1 MASDTAP
8 AAVPAP
14 TSPPG
19 PAPATAPEQ
28 PAGGLAGLL
37 SAIDPVRSDP
47 LSFHLPDSATDLHA
61 AAGTGGAGASSA
73 DFDHDPAS
81 PKQSASKDSS
91 TAQETRIWRAWM
103 LAGAERWRKGA
114 DARNKALD
122 IRKAQAQALQI
133 KRAETVNRSEKIV
146 GGNTSTGSRTDA
158 GKSSSSKTS
167 NSGGPKGNSGTGG
180 TGSGGGGGGRSG
192 GSSRGPAGGGSG
204 GGAGRGQSGTHRKDT
219 KNANGGSGSGAGGKG
234 WKDNATHKSA
244 GGGKD
249 VKNGPAGGGKGSHV
263 EHKTARETPPDRT
276 RTPKADKTP
285 TAPKPAKTDTTTRT
299 TKTDKAAPPAGSPGA
314 DKNTSRTPKAGKE
327 TDTCGKASGIDLT
340 KDKKSKG
347 ADGKTTPP
355 SSPTPDGTAK
365 APDAKS
371 GTKTPPTLKKD
382 SQGRPDTPKPG
393 AGKPG
398 SGGPSV
404 NTQPSREAGHR
415 DGIRLGKAV
424 SHAEA
429 YKDGLRDGYRDTR
442 TVAAQ
447 EKDRLDKAHAARKTP
462 PPPPGPVVPPK
473 PTAPPKPDLTKP
485 DRDKPTPKD
494 QPMTA
499 TPVQVKSINANTL
512 ELGNGAARPTINRGE
527 VRTLR
532 NYQNRLK
539 DKTDIMNQVAETTRV
554 LEQHAIEQAKKVI
567 NLVELAKGVRGG
579 DKLNAALAKLE
590 EAAKTQAAQA
600 AAINQR
606 ATRAADAC
614 TALSANVETR
624 YGDMYKAVVNS
635 PETVPAELAYYQ
647 EMSNA

>member
-1 MASDTAP
+1 
-8 AAVPAP
+8 
-14 TSPPG
+14 
-19 PAPATAPEQ
+19 
-28 PAGGLAGLL
+28 
-37 SAIDPVRSDP
+37 
-47 LSFHLPDSATDLHA
+47 
-61 AAGTGGAGASSA
+61 
-73 DFDHDPAS
+73 
-81 PKQSASKDSS
+81 
-91 TAQETRIWRAWM
+91 M

-167 NSGGPKGNSGTGG
+167 NSSPKGNSGTGG

-204 GGAGRGQSGTHRKDT
+204 GGAGRGQSGTQRKDTKDT

-249 VKNGPAGGGKGSHV
+249 VKNGPAGGGGKGSHV
-263 EHKTARETPPDRT
+263 EHKTARETPPA

-285 TAPKPAKTDTTTRT
+285 AAPKPTKTDTTTRT
-299 TKTDKAAPPAGSPGA
+299 TKTDKAGPPAGSPGA

-340 KDKKSKG
+340 KGKKSKG

-365 APDAKS
+365 APDAKGG

-382 SQGRPDTPKPG
+382 SQGRPDTPKRP
-393 AGKPG
+393 GKPG

-462 PPPPGPVVPPK
+462 PPPAPAVPPK
-473 PTAPPKPDLTKP
+473 PTAPPKPTVPPKPAAPPKTAPPTPATTTKPDLTKP